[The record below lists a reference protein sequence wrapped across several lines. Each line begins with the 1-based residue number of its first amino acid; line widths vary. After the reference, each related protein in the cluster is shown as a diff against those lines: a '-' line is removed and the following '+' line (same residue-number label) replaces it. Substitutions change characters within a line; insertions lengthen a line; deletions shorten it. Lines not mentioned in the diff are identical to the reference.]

1 MCGKIEK
8 MKILI
13 LFVLGVDESGQL
25 GAMLKVVER
34 HFVGDSLNAL
44 NDRNFNKKMKSMTY
58 LLFF

>member
-1 MCGKIEK
+1 

-34 HFVGDSLNAL
+34 HFVGDSLNAF
-44 NDRNFNKKMKSMTY
+44 NNRNFKKEVEIHDI
-58 LLFF
+58 LF

>member
-1 MCGKIEK
+1 

-25 GAMLKVVER
+25 GAMLKDIMWVI
-34 HFVGDSLNAL
+34 LYN
-44 NDRNFNKKMKSMTY
+44 NFNKKMKSMTY

>member
-34 HFVGDSLNAL
+34 HFVGDSLLAIISK
-44 NDRNFNKKMKSMTY
+44 NK
-58 LLFF
+58 